1 MEKLMK
7 RWYTI
12 TYVDN
17 ARGDSVRT
25 WEGYAEDSADAF
37 DYAFDDDYYYG
48 TTLSIDYYE
57 IEDTD

>member
-1 MEKLMK
+1 MK